1 MENRRKNLAIEIV
14 TKNMNELLNKYTEIE
29 EGIESEKLQE
39 KLEVLAEVRN
49 QVSIGNDKIINKVI
63 EKRNM
68 GIL

>member
-1 MENRRKNLAIEIV
+1 MEDKRKDLAIEIV
-14 TKNMNELLNKYTEIE
+14 AENMNDLLNKYTEIE

-39 KLEVLAEVRN
+39 KLEVLAEVKN
-49 QVSIGNDKIINKVI
+49 QISIGNDKIINKVI